1 MCQWLE
7 NAQIEVRG
15 SSIES
20 VFFKAEGLR
29 LFKCSGAGLLA
40 SVKQDVS
47 ELLSSPTQY
56 LSSVS
61 DYFNAFMINKRAKH
75 YGVSEPS
82 DAFIKNFLQ
91 VLDKDW
97 IDNFNAEQFGL
108 KKQGSTQGV
117 TFDSI
122 RLIEMMASVVKD
134 KNLGQ
139 RAQAKVT
146 KALNM
151 LFTQAA
157 STSADANSDRQIFF
171 VAPKGAY
178 DPQKFDLTQVN
189 LHTLS
194 ALIEARK
201 VIKL

>member
-7 NAQIEVRG
+7 NAQIDVRK
-15 SSIES
+15 SSVET

-29 LFKCSGAGLLA
+29 LFKCSGAGLQS

-75 YGVSEPS
+75 YGVSQPS
-82 DAFIKNFLQ
+82 DEFIKSFLQ

-97 IDNFNAEQFGL
+97 IDNFNAEHFGL
-108 KKQGSTQGV
+108 KRQGSSHGV

-122 RLIEMMASVVKD
+122 RLVEMMASVVKD

-146 KALNM
+146 KALSV

-157 STSADANSDRQIFF
+157 SKSADANSDR
-171 VAPKGAY
+171 
-178 DPQKFDLTQVN
+178 
-189 LHTLS
+189 
-194 ALIEARK
+194 
-201 VIKL
+201 